1 MTKCVVLAKKLSFK
15 NMALFAYLEDP
26 GHPLLTA
33 STPTVKYGRK
43 ENTRLQLPVSIVHQ
57 LADID

>member
-1 MTKCVVLAKKLSFK
+1 MALAKKLLLK

-33 STPTVKYGRK
+33 STPAVKYVEK
-43 ENTRLQLPVSIVHQ
+43 ENIQLQSPASRVHQ
-57 LADID
+57 LADIA